1 MEELQKILKSF
12 SELRDQYSDIQTAI
26 EMVCVTTG
34 LGREKV
40 LGVLDVTG
48 VYILPGCEEEL
59 QIKRFIASAD
69 RANPTEKELTRAV
82 AFNFCISSR
91 EAERLV
97 HKWFNNSVS
106 K

>member
-1 MEELQKILKSF
+1 MEDVQKILKSF

-26 EMVCVTTG
+26 EMVCVATG
-34 LGREKV
+34 LGREDV
-40 LGVLDVTG
+40 LGVLSG
-48 VYILPGCEEEL
+48 AGLYILPGSEEEL

-69 RANPTEKELTRAV
+69 RAKTTEKELARAV
-82 AFNFCISSR
+82 DLNFCISSR
-91 EAERLV
+91 EAVRLV